1 MVSSTAMKR
10 ASDPAN
16 QINVAITEAAITE
29 AAVTEAAVAIVGAGP
44 IGIELAAALRQRN
57 LSVLHFDAGAIGATI
72 DWYPP
77 RTHFFSSPERIA
89 ICGVPL
95 QTLDQT
101 KATREEYLTYLRT
114 VVQQFD
120 LKIHTFERVVDA
132 RRQESGFLLTT
143 RRGHDHS
150 PVHGLRPA
158 GTGVTHRYRVGKL
171 VLAIGDM
178 HRPRRLDIAGE
189 ELPHVSHYCSD
200 PHHYFGSRVLVVGG
214 KNSAVEAAIRC
225 SRAGAKVTIS
235 YRRDDF
241 NPRVKY
247 WLLPEIRAL
256 VRDGLVDFLP
266 STQPREILPDR
277 VVLDTPS
284 STMEVPADFVLLLTG
299 YAQDSEL
306 FTRLGVDL
314 HGPGQQPVWDEAT
327 METNVPGVFVA
338 GTASAGTQLS
348 PVTAFIETCHVH
360 VNRIVGALTGEAAG
374 PTIAPHYEMPES

>member
-1 MVSSTAMKR
+1 MKR
-10 ASDPAN
+10 DRNS
-16 QINVAITEAAITE
+16 AADRAQTD
-29 AAVTEAAVAIVGAGP
+29 VAIVGAGP

-57 LSVLHFDAGAIGATI
+57 ISVVHFDAGAVGATI

-101 KATREEYLTYLRT
+101 KATREEYLTYLRA

-120 LKIHTFERVVDA
+120 LRIHTFERVVDA
-132 RRQESGFLLTT
+132 RPLDGTKTDDSPGFLLTT
-143 RRGHDHS
+143 RRGHNHT

-158 GTGVTHRYRVGKL
+158 GTGSKHHYRVGKL

-178 HRPRRLDIAGE
+178 HRPRWLEIPGE
-189 ELPHVSHYCSD
+189 DLPHVSHYFAD

-225 SRAGAKVTIS
+225 ARAGAQVTIS
-235 YRRDDF
+235 YRREDF

-277 VVLDTPS
+277 VVLDNLSSDGDTES
-284 STMEVPADFVLLLTG
+284 STTSSSTTDVAADFVLLLTG
-299 YAQDSEL
+299 YEQDPEL
-306 FTRLGVDL
+306 FTRLGVEL
-314 HGPGQQPVWDEAT
+314 RGPSRQPVCDEAT
-327 METNVPGVFVA
+327 METSVPGVFVA

-374 PTIAPHYEMPES
+374 PTTAPHYEMPES